1 MGVSRTRLIIYIVNI
16 SCEFMLFITSKI
28 INNSC
33 AKHKE
38 NHSREGVFIC
48 DKTHV
53 DFHKTFASIFS
64 AYTTSI
70 LNILL

>member
-1 MGVSRTRLIIYIVNI
+1 MSFLNVFQKL
-16 SCEFMLFITSKI
+16 
-28 INNSC
+28 INNSR
-33 AKHKE
+33 AKHKG

-53 DFHKTFASIFS
+53 DFHKTFAAIFS

-70 LNILL
+70 LKILS